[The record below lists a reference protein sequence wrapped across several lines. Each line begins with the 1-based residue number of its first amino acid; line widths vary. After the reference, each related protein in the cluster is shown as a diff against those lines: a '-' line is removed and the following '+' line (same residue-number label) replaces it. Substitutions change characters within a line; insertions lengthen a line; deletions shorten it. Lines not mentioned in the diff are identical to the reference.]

1 MPAAPGSNWPDLE
14 AFATAMALV
23 DAGLS
28 LRAINPAMHEW
39 LAAGTRNWRGEPLA
53 LLDAQPPRLCDAA
66 TRALGE
72 QRRVWLRGARLRS
85 AIGDRGADV
94 ALSPLV
100 GGVVLLELQPATADA
115 ASGPRL
121 SESLRGFAHEVKNPL
136 AGLRGAAQLL
146 RRRAADAESADL
158 AGLIVDEADRLAA
171 LSERLLHAG
180 AKPRLARG
188 NPHEVIER
196 VIALM
201 TTALDAPSMRRDYD
215 PSLPALPLDADRL
228 QQALLNLGRNAV
240 EAGAREL
247 TWRTRVEHHARL
259 GDHAGPA
266 LRIDLVDDGHGVPAA
281 IADTLFEPLVSGRAG
296 GSGLG
301 LALAREIAAEHGGEL
316 GHAGRPGATVFSLR
330 LPIATAGRGRA

>member
-1 MPAAPGSNWPDLE
+1 MPAPSDRSWPELE
-14 AFATAMALV
+14 PFATAMAVV
-23 DAGLS
+23 DAALG
-28 LRAINPAMHEW
+28 LRAINPAMHDW

-66 TRALGE
+66 TRALAE

-94 ALSPLV
+94 ALTPLP
-100 GGVVLLELQPATADA
+100 GEAILLELHPATADVA
-115 ASGPRL
+115 GPRL

-146 RRRAADAESADL
+146 QRRAADAESADL
-158 AGLIVDEADRLAA
+158 AGLIVGEADRLAA

-180 AKPRLARG
+180 AKPRLARA

-196 VIALM
+196 VIALL
-201 TTALDAPSMRRDYD
+201 TAAVDAPRMRRDYD

-247 TWRTRVEHHARL
+247 TWRTRAEQHARL
-259 GDHAGPA
+259 GDHAGLA

-281 IADTLFEPLVSGRAG
+281 IADSLFEPLVSGRVG

-301 LALAREIAAEHGGEL
+301 LALAREIALEHGGEL
-316 GHAGRPGATVFSLR
+316 AHGGRPGATVFSLR
-330 LPIATAGRGRA
+330 LPVAAAGGGRA

>member
-1 MPAAPGSNWPDLE
+1 MPARSDNAWPDLE
-14 AFATAMALV
+14 PFATAMAVV
-23 DAGLS
+23 DGALG
-28 LRAINPAMHEW
+28 LRAINPAMHDW

-66 TRALGE
+66 TRAFGE

-94 ALSPLV
+94 AFTPIARESI
-100 GGVVLLELQPATADA
+100 LLELQPATADA
-115 ASGPRL
+115 SSGPRL
-121 SESLRGFAHEVKNPL
+121 SESLRGFAHEVRNPL

-146 RRRAADAESADL
+146 QRRAADAESADL
-158 AGLIVDEADRLAA
+158 AGLIVGEADRLAA

-180 AKPRLARG
+180 GKPRLART

-201 TTALDAPSMRRDYD
+201 TAAVDSPRMRRDYD

-247 TWRTRVEHHARL
+247 TWRTRAEHHARL
-259 GDHAGPA
+259 GDHAGLA
-266 LRIDLVDDGHGVPAA
+266 LRIDLADDGHGVPAA
-281 IADTLFEPLVSGRAG
+281 IADSLFEPLVSGRAG

-301 LALAREIAAEHGGEL
+301 LALAREIAVEHGGEL
-316 GHAGRPGATVFSLR
+316 GHAGRPGATVFSLL
-330 LPIATAGRGRA
+330 LPIAAASGGHA